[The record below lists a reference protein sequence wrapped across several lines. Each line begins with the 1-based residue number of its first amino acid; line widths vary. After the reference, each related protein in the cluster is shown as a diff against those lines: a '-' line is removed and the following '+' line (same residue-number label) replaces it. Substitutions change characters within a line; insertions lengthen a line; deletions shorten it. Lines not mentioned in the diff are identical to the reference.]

1 MKKKLIS
8 ILLAG
13 TLLASVLAGC
23 GSGSGSG
30 SVSSGN
36 DTSQTA
42 DTQQTTDES
51 DKAPAQD
58 AGSTGNVIEIR
69 ASWWGD
75 TTRNEKYNEIIDR
88 FEAENPDIKVV
99 RESGSWNDYWDK
111 LATQV
116 AGGNAPDFISMHVQY
131 VADYAGRGVL
141 ADLQPYID
149 SGILDTGK
157 MEEGIL
163 DGCKYDGTMCLIP
176 MGVTFTNMI
185 VNQTLLEK
193 YGVEVPT
200 YTTDYSW
207 DDLMKM
213 GEQLKAAADAAGETA
228 YIVSDMSP
236 TFTMFRY
243 MARQS
248 GGDLYTSEGKL
259 GFEQSVA
266 EEWLA
271 YWAEM
276 RDKGLIP
283 DAASSTED
291 AAAALEQKLFT
302 QGAIGYACT
311 PANQLYQFQEQMPD
325 FQLTLARNPIGNSG
339 GRGEYAEGAHFS
351 INSSSS
357 DEKKEAAAKLMNFW
371 VNSESAMEIFQT
383 DQGVPANSDM
393 ADYVK
398 GLVDENQAKVIDYVV
413 ATMPV
418 AYEASYAPV
427 GATEVQ
433 AAFEDAANAVQF
445 GQMTPQEGAKQFYEQ
460 AKSILGE

>member
-51 DKAPAQD
+51 DKASAQD
-58 AGSTGNVIEIR
+58 ASSTGNVIEIR

-163 DGCKYDGTMCLIP
+163 D
-176 MGVTFTNMI
+176 
-185 VNQTLLEK
+185 
-193 YGVEVPT
+193 
-200 YTTDYSW
+200 
-207 DDLMKM
+207 
-213 GEQLKAAADAAGETA
+213 
-228 YIVSDMSP
+228 
-236 TFTMFRY
+236 
-243 MARQS
+243 
-248 GGDLYTSEGKL
+248 
-259 GFEQSVA
+259 
-266 EEWLA
+266 
-271 YWAEM
+271 
-276 RDKGLIP
+276 
-283 DAASSTED
+283 
-291 AAAALEQKLFT
+291 
-302 QGAIGYACT
+302 
-311 PANQLYQFQEQMPD
+311 
-325 FQLTLARNPIGNSG
+325 
-339 GRGEYAEGAHFS
+339 
-351 INSSSS
+351 
-357 DEKKEAAAKLMNFW
+357 
-371 VNSESAMEIFQT
+371 
-383 DQGVPANSDM
+383 
-393 ADYVK
+393 
-398 GLVDENQAKVIDYVV
+398 
-413 ATMPV
+413 
-418 AYEASYAPV
+418 
-427 GATEVQ
+427 
-433 AAFEDAANAVQF
+433 
-445 GQMTPQEGAKQFYEQ
+445 
-460 AKSILGE
+460 

>member
-42 DTQQTTDES
+42 DPQQTTDES

-58 AGSTGNVIEIR
+58 AGS
-69 ASWWGD
+69 
-75 TTRNEKYNEIIDR
+75 
-88 FEAENPDIKVV
+88 
-99 RESGSWNDYWDK
+99 NDYWDK

-228 YIVSDMSP
+228 YIVSDMPCSDIWQGSRAA
-236 TFTMFRY
+236 TF
-243 MARQS
+243 
-248 GGDLYTSEGKL
+248 
-259 GFEQSVA
+259 
-266 EEWLA
+266 
-271 YWAEM
+271 
-276 RDKGLIP
+276 I
-283 DAASSTED
+283 
-291 AAAALEQKLFT
+291 
-302 QGAIGYACT
+302 
-311 PANQLYQFQEQMPD
+311 
-325 FQLTLARNPIGNSG
+325 
-339 GRGEYAEGAHFS
+339 
-351 INSSSS
+351 
-357 DEKKEAAAKLMNFW
+357 
-371 VNSESAMEIFQT
+371 
-383 DQGVPANSDM
+383 
-393 ADYVK
+393 
-398 GLVDENQAKVIDYVV
+398 QAKGSWDLNRVLPKNGLP
-413 ATMPV
+413 T
-418 AYEASYAPV
+418 
-427 GATEVQ
+427 GRR
-433 AAFEDAANAVQF
+433 
-445 GQMTPQEGAKQFYEQ
+445 
-460 AKSILGE
+460 